1 MANIIDYAGSNK
13 RKLTEDGF
21 NELDG
26 LVLSQ
31 LSYINWE
38 EIENLS
44 DSDLAEF
51 GIDSEQLREA
61 YRVGGA
67 GLPLSQ
73 MIALIMKTDYY
84 NVLGEKD
91 RQLLQSLVGNTRYAD
106 MVVSNYFHRNIPKSE
121 GEKTGKVEDIE
132 QFAAL
137 TFSFDN
143 KDSGERQNFVAYR
156 GTDNTLEGWNEDFLM
171 AFETETKA
179 QRESVDYLNKVAGYL
194 DGDIRMGGH
203 SKGGNEAFYS
213 FLFCDEAVRNRI
225 VKLYSYDG
233 PGLSPDVSYNGKKY
247 NAEDYRTMVKLLDGT
262 AFAPH
267 DSLVGQLLDEVPY
280 KFVDT
285 SVRFPSDHDAY
296 AWELDDTDSLEN
308 IDSFKKVDQSEVS
321 KIMNDICDQW
331 IRNLP
336 VDQRKIFINIV
347 WEWIYS
353 LDPPSMKETGEIIA
367 KSKTAAIGQ
376 MFLIIGSLPD
386 DQKEDFAK
394 AFSELLYLTADN
406 ILVHKIENYEN
417 VKEVIIRHLKEQGID
432 SIESFDRYLQDNP
445 QKKAYTLFAGI
456 VSDPKLIAS
465 IMAYLAEIR
474 ISDVVAYIIVTCST
488 FVSEIYHSP
497 FVQKHYELVI
507 AAILAGDLLIE
518 TIEKKIPVLI
528 EPVKKKIRD
537 AVVTVETIREI
548 VEAVKMGI
556 RIYYNVLVTKSF
568 ELAVNIVE
576 AAGSYME
583 EIKEVAVD
591 MGTFVLNSLEAVVFI
606 QSPLIYVLVRTIL
619 NIRQQPVRINMH
631 TLQNAVERM
640 DDLALRVKIIDGRL
654 DTLYRK
660 LCQNNIEQKEG
671 IFTSLANLYHLA
683 SADVNVDQGKDIERK
698 ASALR
703 NLFDEYDKTE
713 KWVLG
718 QIG

>member
-1 MANIIDYAGSNK
+1 M
-13 RKLTEDGF
+13 
-21 NELDG
+21 
-26 LVLSQ
+26 
-31 LSYINWE
+31 
-38 EIENLS
+38 
-44 DSDLAEF
+44 
-51 GIDSEQLREA
+51 
-61 YRVGGA
+61 
-67 GLPLSQ
+67 
-73 MIALIMKTDYY
+73 
-84 NVLGEKD
+84 
-91 RQLLQSLVGNTRYAD
+91 
-106 MVVSNYFHRNIPKSE
+106 
-121 GEKTGKVEDIE
+121 
-132 QFAAL
+132 
-137 TFSFDN
+137 
-143 KDSGERQNFVAYR
+143 
-156 GTDNTLEGWNEDFLM
+156 
-171 AFETETKA
+171 
-179 QRESVDYLNKVAGYL
+179 
-194 DGDIRMGGH
+194 
-203 SKGGNEAFYS
+203 
-213 FLFCDEAVRNRI
+213 
-225 VKLYSYDG
+225 
-233 PGLSPDVSYNGKKY
+233 
-247 NAEDYRTMVKLLDGT
+247 
-262 AFAPH
+262 
-267 DSLVGQLLDEVPY
+267 
-280 KFVDT
+280 
-285 SVRFPSDHDAY
+285 
-296 AWELDDTDSLEN
+296 
-308 IDSFKKVDQSEVS
+308 
-321 KIMNDICDQW
+321 
-331 IRNLP
+331 
-336 VDQRKIFINIV
+336 
-347 WEWIYS
+347 
-353 LDPPSMKETGEIIA
+353 
-367 KSKTAAIGQ
+367 
-376 MFLIIGSLPD
+376 
-386 DQKEDFAK
+386 
-394 AFSELLYLTADN
+394 
-406 ILVHKIENYEN
+406 
-417 VKEVIIRHLKEQGID
+417 IIRHLKEQGID

-465 IMAYLAEIR
+465 IMAYLAEII

-660 LCQNNIEQKEG
+660 LCQNKKEQKEG